1 VHSDSVL
8 CTASDAALTVEPVA
22 GTHEQH
28 CLLISCSVTAGR
40 ESKQCVASP
49 AAVLGKASTNTTS
62 LVLISAMWYVPQIG
76 QEASE
81 HELAPPAATVTVT
94 LSPTA
99 NAVVIPTVMSA
110 VENVFVAAA
119 KAVAAT
125 LASVAAFTACQPVVA
140 SPVGAAIQV
149 RAFHTPPRTDAQLA
163 SVASVVVHP
172 VEDPAVHAPSGF
184 ESPSESLMH
193 SACVKR
199 SVAVGWLEAVAQV
212 PHSPSTVAVVGELAP
227 SHLPGT
233 VQKNAAMQ
241 ALQ

>member
-1 VHSDSVL
+1 
-8 CTASDAALTVEPVA
+8 
-22 GTHEQH
+22 
-28 CLLISCSVTAGR
+28 
-40 ESKQCVASP
+40 
-49 AAVLGKASTNTTS
+49 
-62 LVLISAMWYVPQIG
+62 
-76 QEASE
+76 
-81 HELAPPAATVTVT
+81 
-94 LSPTA
+94 
-99 NAVVIPTVMSA
+99 MSA

-163 SVASVVVHP
+163 SVASVVIHA
-172 VEDPAVHAPSGF
+172 VEDPAVWPAVHVPSGF

-212 PHSPSTVAVVGELAP
+212 PHSPSTVAVVGELVVP

-241 ALQ
+241 AASVTETPSVQYPAIAVPSPRVGDKGYPGRPPTSPLSQL